1 MKEHWYWFMLLI
13 PIGIIVFVALDAPKV
28 ISYEEALLEYDKGLN
43 SYFVILDGQ
52 ETDVPWFEEEVELE
66 AGMKV
71 YCLTASE
78 SNIIK
83 IPKVYIS
90 LTDVDPDKWI
100 KEIYPD
106 AGEGK
111 GGVIFI
117 WILAFLIA
125 LMVFCLAPKKMM
137 VIHADN
143 D

>member
-1 MKEHWYWFMLLI
+1 MREHWYWFMLLI
-13 PIGIIVFVALDAPKV
+13 PVGIIIFVVIDTPKV

-43 SYFVILDGQ
+43 SYFVVLDGQ
-52 ETDVPWFEEEVELE
+52 EIDVPWFEEDVELE

-90 LTDVDPDKWI
+90 LIDVDPDKWI

-137 VIHADN
+137 VIHADS